1 MADVTLTYKGSII
14 AEMDASGSKT
24 LKTAGK
30 YCEGDIGVN
39 YVKPSG
45 GGASTDNEDAILSR
59 TITSY
64 SNPRVTKLGIYA
76 FNTCTKLTSI
86 DLPLVTEIKNQCFAN
101 DSNLVDVNL
110 PSLIIMGNNAFQQCE
125 KLVKLSFPCLTS
137 VPMSAFR
144 YNTVFTTLILSNYTM
159 CTLANKNALAGT
171 PIASGTGY
179 IYVPQA
185 LIEDYKAATN
195 WVTYAAQ
202 FRAIE
207 DYPDIC
213 GEVTT

>member
-1 MADVTLTYKGSII
+1 MKVLVSENNLTGIADAIRGKNGSTDTYKPS
-14 AEMDASGSKT
+14 EMAAAI
-24 LKTAGK
+24 TA
-30 YCEGDIGVN
+30 I
-39 YVKPSG
+39 SG
-45 GGASTDNEDAILSR
+45 GGGGSGNTDNEDAIISR

-64 SNPRVTKLGIYA
+64 SNPRVTKLGNYA
-76 FNTCTKLTSI
+76 FNTCTELTSI
-86 DLPLVTEIKNQCFAN
+86 DFPLVTEINNHCFTS
-101 DSNLVDVNL
+101 DYNLVDVNL
-110 PSLIIMGNNAFQQCE
+110 PSLITMGNNAFQQCVS
-125 KLVKLSFPCLTS
+125 LVKLSFPCLTS

-144 YNTVFTTLILSNYTM
+144 YNTVFTTLILSNPTM
-159 CTLANKNALAGT
+159 CTLANKNAFTGT

-179 IYVPQA
+179 IYVPQI
-185 LIEDYKAATN
+185 LIEDYKTATN

>member
-1 MADVTLTYKGSII
+1 MADVTFTYKGSTI

-45 GGASTDNEDAILSR
+45 GGGSTDNEDAIISR

-86 DLPLVTEIKNQCFAN
+86 DLPLVTEIKNQCFAS

-110 PSLIIMGNNAFQQCE
+110 PSLITMGNNAFQQCVR
-125 KLVKLSFPCLTS
+125 LVKLSFPCLAS

-144 YNTVFTTLILSNYTM
+144 YNTVFTTLILSNPTM
-159 CTLANKNALAGT
+159 CTLANKNALDGT

-185 LIEDYKAATN
+185 LIEDYKVATN